1 MVHSAYDSFEL
12 LNSCPTK
19 IDAVESYGSNLL
31 VACSDGS
38 LRVYGPESSV
48 PGQSPPADYHNQNLG
63 LQQERYVLERTVNG
77 FSRRQMLA
85 MEVLVSRE
93 LLLSLSESIAFHRL
107 PNLETLAVITKA
119 KGANVYSWDDK
130 RGFLCFGRQKR
141 VCIFRH
147 DGGRGFV
154 EVKEFGVPDTV
165 KSMSWCGENICL
177 GIRRE
182 YMILNTTNG
191 ALSEVFPS
199 GRIATPLVVPLPSG
213 ELLLGKDN
221 IGVLVDQ
228 NGKLIQE
235 GRVCWSEAPA
245 IVVVQKPYAIGL
257 LPRHVE
263 IRSLRVPYPLI
274 QTVVLRNVRRLV
286 RSNNAVIVALDNS
299 VFGFFPV
306 PLGAQ
311 IVQLTAS
318 GNFEEALALCKLLPP
333 EDSSLRSAKEQS
345 IHIRYAHFLFENGS
359 YEEAMEHF
367 LASQVELTY
376 VLALYPS
383 IIVPKSS
390 FIPEPQK
397 FVEVGDAPYLSRASS
412 GLSDDLD
419 STPSHV
425 LESDEMDI
433 ESKKMS
439 HNTLMALIKYLQKR
453 RYSVVEKATTEGT
466 EEVVSDAVGDNF
478 ISYGT
483 SRSKKPTKGRIHA
496 PITSIA
502 RDMAAILDTALLQ
515 ALILTG
521 QFSAATDFLKVLNYC
536 DVKICEEFLQKRSQY
551 ACLLELYRS
560 NSMHREALKLLH
572 QLVEESKSE
581 QTPVELSLK
590 FKPDM
595 VIEYL
600 KPLCATDP
608 MLVLE
613 FSLPVLES
621 CPMQTIE
628 LFLSGNIPADLVNS
642 YLKQHAPN
650 MQATYLELML
660 AMNENSISGNL
671 QNEMKSYERNTAA
684 SEVRKLRLLSFSS
697 LICNLWQVQ
706 IYLSEVLDL
715 YAELSSQQKWDEK
728 TFSPTRKKL
737 LSALES
743 ISGYNPEVL
752 LKRLPPDALYEE
764 RALLLGKMNQHEL
777 ALSIYVHKLHVPELA
792 LSYCDRVYE
801 SGLQQH
807 SAKSYGNI
815 YLTLLQIYLNPM
827 KTTKNFEKKI
837 TNLVSSQSPGIP
849 KVGSGTPAK
858 VKGGRFKKIAEIEG
872 AEDTRFSPSGTD
884 SGRSDGDT
892 EDAAEEGDST
902 IMLDQVLDLL
912 SKRWD
917 RIHGAQ
923 ALKLLPRDTK
933 LQNLLPFLGPL
944 LRKSS
949 EAYRNFSVIKSLRES
964 ENLQVKDEL
973 YSQRKAVLKITSDSM
988 CSLCNKKIGTSVFA
1002 VYPNGKTIV
1011 HFVCFRDS
1019 QNMKAVGRGS
1029 QSRKR

>member
-1 MVHSAYDSFEL
+1 M
-12 LNSCPTK
+12 
-19 IDAVESYGSNLL
+19 
-31 VACSDGS
+31 
-38 LRVYGPESSV
+38 
-48 PGQSPPADYHNQNLG
+48 
-63 LQQERYVLERTVNG
+63 
-77 FSRRQMLA
+77 
-85 MEVLVSRE
+85 
-93 LLLSLSESIAFHRL
+93 
-107 PNLETLAVITKA
+107 
-119 KGANVYSWDDK
+119 
-130 RGFLCFGRQKR
+130 
-141 VCIFRH
+141 
-147 DGGRGFV
+147 
-154 EVKEFGVPDTV
+154 
-165 KSMSWCGENICL
+165 
-177 GIRRE
+177 
-182 YMILNTTNG
+182 LNTT
-191 ALSEVFPS
+191 STCFPS
-199 GRIATPLVVPLPSG
+199 SCLESSMI
-213 ELLLGKDN
+213 LLQLARKMPPYKDN
-221 IGVLVDQ
+221 IGILVNQ

-235 GRVCWSEAPA
+235 GRICWSEAPA
-245 IVVVQKPYAIGL
+245 AVIIQKPYAIGL
-257 LPRHVE
+257 LGRHVE

-274 QTVVLRNVRRLV
+274 QTVVLRNVRHLL
-286 RSNNAVIVALDNS
+286 RSNNTVIVALDNS

-333 EDSSLRSAKEQS
+333 EDSSLRSSKEQS
-345 IHIRYAHFLFENGS
+345 IHMRYAHFLFENGS

-367 LASQVELTY
+367 LASQVEITY

-390 FIPEPQK
+390 CIPEPQK
-397 FVEVGDAPYLSRASS
+397 FADVADAPYLSRGSS

-419 STPSHV
+419 SPSSDV
-425 LESDEMDI
+425 FESDEMDI
-433 ESKKMS
+433 ESEKMS
-439 HNTLMALIKYLQKR
+439 HNTLMALIKYLQKK
-453 RYSVVEKATTEGT
+453 RYSVIEKATTEGT

-483 SRSKKPTKGRIHA
+483 DRSKKPTKGRIHI

-515 ALILTG
+515 ALFLTG
-521 QFSAATDFLKVLNYC
+521 QSSAATNFLKVLNYC
-536 DVKICEEFLQKRSQY
+536 DVKICDAFLQERSQF
-551 ACLLELYRS
+551 ACQIELYRC
-560 NSMHREALKLLH
+560 NSMHHEALKLLH

-581 QTPVELSLK
+581 QTPVELLTK

-595 VIEYL
+595 IIEYL

-642 YLKQHAPN
+642 YLKQHAPD

-671 QNEMKSYERNTAA
+671 QNEM
-684 SEVRKLRLLSFSS
+684 
-697 LICNLWQVQ
+697 VQ
-706 IYLSEVLDL
+706 IYLSEVLDFH
-715 YAELSSQQKWDEK
+715 AEHNSQQKWDEK
-728 TFSPTRKKL
+728 TCPPPRKKL
-737 LSALES
+737 LSALEGM
-743 ISGYNPEVL
+743 SGYTPEVL

-764 RALLLGKMNQHEL
+764 RAILLGKLNKHEL

-792 LSYCDRVYE
+792 LSYCDRVYD

-815 YLTLLQIYLNPM
+815 YLTLLQIYLNPR
-827 KTTKNFEKKI
+827 KTTKKFEKKI
-837 TNLVSSQSPGIP
+837 TNLVSAQSPRIP
-849 KVGSGTPAK
+849 KVGLGTTGK
-858 VKGGRFKKIAEIEG
+858 VKGGRSKKIAEIGG
-872 AEDTRFSPSGTD
+872 AEDTRFSLSGTD
-884 SGRSDGDT
+884 SGKSDGDT
-892 EDAAEEGDST
+892 EDAAEEGGST

-912 SKRWD
+912 SRRWD

-949 EAYRNFSVIKSLRES
+949 EAYRNFSVIKSLREC

-973 YSQRKAVLKITSDSM
+973 YNQRKAVLKITSDSM
-988 CSLCNKKIGTSVFA
+988 CSLCNKRIGTSVFA

-1029 QSRKR
+1029 QLRKR

>member
-12 LNSCPTK
+12 LNNCPTK
-19 IDAVESYGSNLL
+19 IDAIESYGSNLL
-31 VACSDGS
+31 IACSDGS
-38 LRVYGPESSV
+38 LRVYGPESAVSD
-48 PGQSPPADYHNQNLG
+48 QSPPSDFHSQTLG
-63 LQQERYVLERTVNG
+63 LHQERYVLERSVNG

-199 GRIATPLVVPLPSG
+199 GRIAPPLVVSLPSG

-245 IVVVQKPYAIGL
+245 AVVIQNPYAIGL

-274 QTVVLRNVRRLV
+274 QTVVLRNVRRVV
-286 RSNNAVIVALDNS
+286 RSNNAVIVALDYS

-333 EDSSLRSAKEQS
+333 EDSSLRTAKEQS

-367 LASQVELTY
+367 LASQVEITY

-397 FVEVGDAPYLSRASS
+397 FVDVADAPYLSRGSS

-419 STPSHV
+419 STPSIV
-425 LESDEMDI
+425 LESDELDI

-439 HNTLMALIKYLQKR
+439 HNTLMGLIKYLQKK
-453 RYSVVEKATTEGT
+453 RYSVIEKATAEGT

-483 SRSKKPTKGRIHA
+483 SRSKKPTKGRTHA
-496 PITSIA
+496 PITSVA

-515 ALILTG
+515 ALLLTG
-521 QFSAATDFLKVLNYC
+521 QSSAATDFLKALNYC
-536 DVKICEEFLQKRSQY
+536 DVKICQEFLQKRMQY

-581 QTPVELSLK
+581 QIPLELSTK

-595 VIEYL
+595 IIEYL

-660 AMNENSISGNL
+660 AMNENSISRNL
-671 QNEMKSYERNTAA
+671 QNEM
-684 SEVRKLRLLSFSS
+684 
-697 LICNLWQVQ
+697 VQ

-715 YAELSSQQKWDEK
+715 YAELNTQQKWDEK
-728 TFSPTRKKL
+728 TYSPTRKKL

-764 RALLLGKMNQHEL
+764 RAVLLGKMNQHEL

-792 LSYCDRVYE
+792 LSYCDRVYD

-815 YLTLLQIYLNPM
+815 YLTLLQIYLNPT

-849 KVGSGTPAK
+849 KVGSGTTAK
-858 VKGGRFKKIAEIEG
+858 IKGGRSKKIAEIEG
-872 AEDTRFSPSGTD
+872 AEDIRFSPSGTD
-884 SGRSDGDT
+884 SGRSDGDM

-912 SKRWD
+912 SRRWD

-973 YSQRKAVLKITSDSM
+973 YNQRKAVLKITSDSL

-1029 QSRKR
+1029 QMRKR

>member
-483 SRSKKPTKGRIHA
+483 SRSKKTN
-496 PITSIA
+496 
-502 RDMAAILDTALLQ
+502 Q
-515 ALILTG
+515 G
-521 QFSAATDFLKVLNYC
+521 QNSC
-536 DVKICEEFLQKRSQY
+536 
-551 ACLLELYRS
+551 S
-560 NSMHREALKLLH
+560 NHFHR
-572 QLVEESKSE
+572 
-581 QTPVELSLK
+581 
-590 FKPDM
+590 
-595 VIEYL
+595 
-600 KPLCATDP
+600 
-608 MLVLE
+608 
-613 FSLPVLES
+613 
-621 CPMQTIE
+621 
-628 LFLSGNIPADLVNS
+628 
-642 YLKQHAPN
+642 
-650 MQATYLELML
+650 
-660 AMNENSISGNL
+660 
-671 QNEMKSYERNTAA
+671 
-684 SEVRKLRLLSFSS
+684 
-697 LICNLWQVQ
+697 
-706 IYLSEVLDL
+706 
-715 YAELSSQQKWDEK
+715 
-728 TFSPTRKKL
+728 
-737 LSALES
+737 
-743 ISGYNPEVL
+743 
-752 LKRLPPDALYEE
+752 
-764 RALLLGKMNQHEL
+764 
-777 ALSIYVHKLHVPELA
+777 
-792 LSYCDRVYE
+792 
-801 SGLQQH
+801 
-807 SAKSYGNI
+807 
-815 YLTLLQIYLNPM
+815 
-827 KTTKNFEKKI
+827 
-837 TNLVSSQSPGIP
+837 
-849 KVGSGTPAK
+849 
-858 VKGGRFKKIAEIEG
+858 
-872 AEDTRFSPSGTD
+872 
-884 SGRSDGDT
+884 
-892 EDAAEEGDST
+892 
-902 IMLDQVLDLL
+902 
-912 SKRWD
+912 
-917 RIHGAQ
+917 
-923 ALKLLPRDTK
+923 
-933 LQNLLPFLGPL
+933 
-944 LRKSS
+944 
-949 EAYRNFSVIKSLRES
+949 
-964 ENLQVKDEL
+964 
-973 YSQRKAVLKITSDSM
+973 
-988 CSLCNKKIGTSVFA
+988 
-1002 VYPNGKTIV
+1002 
-1011 HFVCFRDS
+1011 
-1019 QNMKAVGRGS
+1019 
-1029 QSRKR
+1029 

>member
-12 LNSCPTK
+12 LNCCPTK
-19 IDAVESYGSNLL
+19 IDAIESYGSNLL

-38 LRVYGPESSV
+38 LHVYGPESSV
-48 PGQSPPADYHNQNLG
+48 PGQSPPSDYHNQNLG

-191 ALSEVFPS
+191 ALTEVFPS
-199 GRIATPLVVPLPSG
+199 GRIATPLVVSLPSG

-425 LESDEMDI
+425 LESDEIDI

-453 RYSVVEKATTEGT
+453 RYSVIEKATAEGT

-521 QFSAATDFLKVLNYC
+521 QFSAATDFLKALNYC

-671 QNEMKSYERNTAA
+671 QNEM
-684 SEVRKLRLLSFSS
+684 
-697 LICNLWQVQ
+697 VQ

-728 TFSPTRKKL
+728 SCSPTRKKL

>member
-19 IDAVESYGSNLL
+19 IDAIESYGLNLL

-38 LRVYGPESSV
+38 LHVYGPESSV
-48 PGQSPPADYHNQNLG
+48 PGQSPTSDYHNQNLG

-85 MEVLVSRE
+85 MEVLASRE

-199 GRIATPLVVPLPSG
+199 GRIATPLVVSLPSG

-221 IGVLVDQ
+221 IGVIVDQ

-263 IRSLRVPYPLI
+263 IRSLRVPYPMI

-345 IHIRYAHFLFENGS
+345 IHIRYAHFLFENGR

-425 LESDEMDI
+425 LESDEIDI

-453 RYSVVEKATTEGT
+453 RYSVIEKATAEGT

-483 SRSKKPTKGRIHA
+483 NRSKKPTKGRIHA

-502 RDMAAILDTALLQ
+502 RDMAAILDTTLLQ

-521 QFSAATDFLKVLNYC
+521 QFSAATDFLKALNYC

-660 AMNENSISGNL
+660 AMNENSISRNL
-671 QNEMKSYERNTAA
+671 QNEM
-684 SEVRKLRLLSFSS
+684 
-697 LICNLWQVQ
+697 VQ

-715 YAELSSQQKWDEK
+715 YAELSSQQNWNEK
-728 TFSPTRKKL
+728 TCSPTRKKL

-777 ALSIYVHKLHVPELA
+777 ALSIYVHKLHVSELA

-849 KVGSGTPAK
+849 KIGSGTPAK

>member
-1 MVHSAYDSFEL
+1 MVHTAYDSFQL
-12 LNSCPTK
+12 LDNSPSK
-19 IDAVESYGSNLL
+19 IDAIESYRSNLL

-38 LRVYGPESSV
+38 LRVYAPESSISD
-48 PGQSPPADYHNQNLG
+48 QSPPSDFLSETLG
-63 LQQERYVLERTVNG
+63 LYQGRYVLERTLNG

-93 LLLSLSESIAFHRL
+93 LLLSLSESITFHQL
-107 PNLETLAVITKA
+107 PNLEILSVITKA

-130 RGFLCFGRQKR
+130 RGLLCFGRQKR

-165 KSMSWCGENICL
+165 KSMSWCDENICL

-182 YMILNTTNG
+182 YLILNTTNG
-191 ALSEVFPS
+191 VLSEVFPS
-199 GRIATPLVVPLPSG
+199 GRIAPPLVVPLPSG
-213 ELLLGKDN
+213 ELLLSKDN

-245 IVVVQKPYAIGL
+245 VVIIQKPYAIGL
-257 LPRHVE
+257 LGRHVE

-274 QTVVLRNVRRLV
+274 QTVVLRNVRHLV
-286 RSNNAVIVALDNS
+286 RSNNTVIVALDNS

-306 PLGAQ
+306 PFGAQ

-333 EDSSLRSAKEQS
+333 EDSSLRSSKEQS
-345 IHIRYAHFLFENGS
+345 IHIRYACFLFENGS

-367 LASQVELTY
+367 VASQVEITY

-390 FIPEPQK
+390 CIPEPQK
-397 FVEVGDAPYLSRASS
+397 FADVADAPYLSRGSS

-419 STPSHV
+419 SVSSNV
-425 LESDEMDI
+425 FESDEMDI

-439 HNTLMALIKYLQKR
+439 HNTLMALIKYLQKK
-453 RYSVVEKATTEGT
+453 RYSVIEKATTEGT

-483 SRSKKPTKGRIHA
+483 YRSQKPTKGRIHT

-515 ALILTG
+515 ALLLTG
-521 QFSAATDFLKVLNYC
+521 QSSTATDFLKALNYC
-536 DVKICEEFLQKRSQY
+536 DVKICEEFLHKRSQY
-551 ACLLELYRS
+551 ACQLELYRC
-560 NSMHREALKLLH
+560 NSMHHEALTLLH

-581 QTPVELSLK
+581 QTLVELSTK
-590 FKPDM
+590 FRPDM
-595 VIEYL
+595 IIEYL

-642 YLKQHAPN
+642 YLKQHAPD
-650 MQATYLELML
+650 MQATYLERML

-671 QNEMKSYERNTAA
+671 QNEM
-684 SEVRKLRLLSFSS
+684 
-697 LICNLWQVQ
+697 VQ
-706 IYLSEVLDL
+706 IYLLEVLDL
-715 YAELSSQQKWDEK
+715 YAEHNSQQKWDEK
-728 TFSPTRKKL
+728 TCPPPRKKL

-752 LKRLPPDALYEE
+752 LKRLPPDAMYEE
-764 RALLLGKMNQHEL
+764 RAILLGKMNQHEL
-777 ALSIYVHKLHVPELA
+777 ALSIYVHKLHVSELA
-792 LSYCDRVYE
+792 LSYCDRVYG

-815 YLTLLQIYLNPM
+815 YQTLLQIYLNPT
-827 KTTKNFEKKI
+827 KTTKKFEKKI
-837 TNLVSSQSPGIP
+837 TNLVSSQNPGIP
-849 KVGSGTPAK
+849 KVGLGTTAK
-858 VKGGRFKKIAEIEG
+858 VKGGRSKKIAEIGG

-892 EDAAEEGDST
+892 EDAAEEGGST

-912 SKRWD
+912 SRRWD
-917 RIHGAQ
+917 QIHGAQ

-949 EAYRNFSVIKSLRES
+949 ESYRNFSVIKSLRES

-973 YSQRKAVLKITSDSM
+973 YNQRKAVLKITSDSM

-1029 QSRKR
+1029 QLRKR

>member
-12 LNSCPTK
+12 LNNCPTK
-19 IDAVESYGSNLL
+19 IDAIESYGSNLL
-31 VACSDGS
+31 IACSDGS
-38 LRVYGPESSV
+38 LRVYSPESAVSD
-48 PGQSPPADYHNQNLG
+48 QSPPSDFHSQTLG
-63 LQQERYVLERTVNG
+63 LHQERYVLERSVNG

-199 GRIATPLVVPLPSG
+199 GRIAPPLVVSLPSG

-245 IVVVQKPYAIGL
+245 AVVIQNPYAIGL

-274 QTVVLRNVRRLV
+274 QTVVLRNVRRVV
-286 RSNNAVIVALDNS
+286 RSNNAVIVALDYS
-299 VFGFFPV
+299 VYGFFPV

-333 EDSSLRSAKEQS
+333 EDSSLRTAKEQS

-367 LASQVELTY
+367 LASQVEITY

-397 FVEVGDAPYLSRASS
+397 FLDVADAPYLSRGSS

-419 STPSHV
+419 STPSNV

-439 HNTLMALIKYLQKR
+439 HNTLMGLIKYLQKK
-453 RYSVVEKATTEGT
+453 RYSVIEKATAEGT

-483 SRSKKPTKGRIHA
+483 SRSKKPAKGRTHA
-496 PITSIA
+496 PITSVA

-515 ALILTG
+515 ALLLTG
-521 QFSAATDFLKVLNYC
+521 QSSAATDFLKALNYC
-536 DVKICEEFLQKRSQY
+536 DVKICQEFLQKRIQY

-572 QLVEESKSE
+572 QLVEECKSE
-581 QTPVELSLK
+581 QIPVELSTK

-595 VIEYL
+595 IIEYL

-660 AMNENSISGNL
+660 AMNENSISRNL
-671 QNEMKSYERNTAA
+671 QNEM
-684 SEVRKLRLLSFSS
+684 
-697 LICNLWQVQ
+697 VQ

-715 YAELSSQQKWDEK
+715 YAELNTQQKWDEK
-728 TFSPTRKKL
+728 TYSPTRKKL

-764 RALLLGKMNQHEL
+764 RAVLLGKMNQHEL

-792 LSYCDRVYE
+792 LSYCDRVYD

-815 YLTLLQIYLNPM
+815 YLTLLQIYLNPT
-827 KTTKNFEKKI
+827 KTTKNFETKI

-849 KVGSGTPAK
+849 KVGSGTTAK
-858 VKGGRFKKIAEIEG
+858 IKGGRSKKIAEIEG
-872 AEDTRFSPSGTD
+872 AEDIRFSPSGTD
-884 SGRSDGDT
+884 SGRSDGDM
-892 EDAAEEGDST
+892 EDVAEEGDST

-912 SKRWD
+912 SRRWD

-973 YSQRKAVLKITSDSM
+973 YNQRKAVLKITSDSL

-1029 QSRKR
+1029 QLRKR